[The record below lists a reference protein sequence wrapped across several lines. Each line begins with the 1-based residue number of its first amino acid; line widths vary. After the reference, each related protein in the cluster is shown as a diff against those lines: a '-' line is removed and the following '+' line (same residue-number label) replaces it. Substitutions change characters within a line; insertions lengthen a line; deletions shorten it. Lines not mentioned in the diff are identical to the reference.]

1 MQMQAEYKQ
10 YLRRAYTAK
19 TNTEATM
26 AYYMH
31 LRTEHGT
38 GRQALAG
45 YQAREYPE
53 VAELSCE
60 SLRALITPDNG
71 NRHNAQ
77 QSFLENTSAR
87 ADTPSHRR

>member
-1 MQMQAEYKQ
+1 
-10 YLRRAYTAK
+10 
-19 TNTEATM
+19 M

-53 VAELSCE
+53 VTELSYE
-60 SLRALITPDNG
+60 SLCALVTPDNG

-77 QSFLENTSAR
+77 PSCPENTPASVNLAWLASVMQQIR
-87 ADTPSHRR
+87 G